1 MADQL
6 SGDEFLEIREAF
18 NALDPDNNGVIC
30 LSELRAAMSKKRS
43 NEEISFIMR
52 LMDNNNS
59 GTIEFQEYMKM
70 VAVLEY
76 KKPPY
81 EYHIKQM
88 FKALDQN
95 GDGLISLE
103 EIKSLWNTLLDQ
115 VDIPSLNELSEEDA
129 MNTLDANQDKKV
141 DYEEFVEQAC
151 FHLKK
156 LHQQS

>member
-6 SGDEFLEIREAF
+6 SGEEFLEIREAF
-18 NALDPDNNGVIC
+18 NALDTDNNGMIS
-30 LSELRAAMSKKRS
+30 LSELKDAMSKKRS

-52 LMDNNNS
+52 LMDINNS
-59 GTIEFQEYMKM
+59 STIEFQEYMKM

-76 KKPPY
+76 KKPPH
-81 EYHIKQM
+81 EYHIRQM

-103 EIKSLWNTLLDQ
+103 EIKSLWTTLLDHL
-115 VDIPSLNELSEEDA
+115 DIPTLNELSEEDA
-129 MNTLDANQDKKV
+129 MQALDANQDKKV
-141 DYEEFVEQAC
+141 DYEEFVNQAC

-156 LHQQS
+156 LQQQP